1 MRGEGWGRSCL
12 TSVLK
17 EASSSELDSSTSGG
31 FLISLDSFSALTFSP
46 LALPLSLAGFLSE
59 KEEDEVRGE
68 VLGALLDP
76 LELLFFCFLAL
87 GFGESAV
94 AGLLLEDLG
103 GGGGGGPP
111 LGDMPS
117 SLVSFRAILGSLNA
131 ALGGG
136 AFSSLGGR
144 ASPSFRA
151 ASLALRAC
159 SRSGSLEAPRLSE
172 SLRGRSRCSLVAL
185 WALQALLLS
194 LLASCKAG
202 QEGDTVTQH
211 LRAALLRLP
220 RPRQSVIHLIQ
231 TQLEKIFYKALKK

>member
-1 MRGEGWGRSCL
+1 MGVGGGEGGGRSRL

-31 FLISLDSFSALTFSP
+31 FLISLGSLSALTFSP
-46 LALPLSLAGFLSE
+46 LALPLSLTGFLSE

-87 GFGESAV
+87 GLGESAA
-94 AGLLLEDLG
+94 AGRLLEDLG

-111 LGDMPS
+111 LGDMLS

-131 ALGGG
+131 ALAGG

-144 ASPSFRA
+144 PSPSFRV
-151 ASLALRAC
+151 ASLALLAC
-159 SRSGSLEAPRLSE
+159 SRSGSLDGALPSE
-172 SLRGRSRCSLVAL
+172 SLRGRSRCSLAVL
-185 WALQALLLS
+185 WVLQALLLS
-194 LLASCKAG
+194 LLAS
-202 QEGDTVTQH
+202 
-211 LRAALLRLP
+211 
-220 RPRQSVIHLIQ
+220 
-231 TQLEKIFYKALKK
+231 